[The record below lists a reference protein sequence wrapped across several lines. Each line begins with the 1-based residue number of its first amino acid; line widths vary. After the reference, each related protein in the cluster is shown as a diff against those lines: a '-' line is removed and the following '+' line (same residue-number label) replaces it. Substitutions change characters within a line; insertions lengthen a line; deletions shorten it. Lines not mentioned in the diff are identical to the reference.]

1 MRNRHQHGSAGT
13 RRLAVVVAVLD
24 LVIILGVGAHLDG
37 GTATGT
43 SLAAF
48 AESDPVRLL
57 GTTLDGSTCPS
68 VPLTVG
74 DGSTVICPDWSAV
87 TSPSGVVE
95 VVSIYG
101 PGNSVVD
108 TYQGALP
115 LGLNWGDSVAAAWS
129 AVGRPDRISG
139 AYGTPTLVYMFD
151 THPYGSLELRF
162 DATDHLVRVNAS
174 LVH

>member
-1 MRNRHQHGSAGT
+1 MRHRHQHGSART
-13 RRLAVVVAVLD
+13 RRFAVLVAVLD
-24 LVIILGVGAHLDG
+24 LVIVVGVGAHLAG

-57 GTTLDGSTCPS
+57 GTTLGPTSCPT
-68 VPLTVG
+68 VPLAVG
-74 DGSTVICPDWSAV
+74 DGSTVICPDWTAV
-87 TSPSGVVE
+87 TSPAGVVE
-95 VVSIYG
+95 VISIYG
-101 PGNSVVD
+101 PGSSVVD
-108 TYQGALP
+108 AYQGALP
-115 LGLNWGDSVAAAWS
+115 LGLQWGDHVAAAWT
-129 AVGRPDRISG
+129 ALGRPSRITG
-139 AYGTPTLVYMFD
+139 VYGTPTLVYMFD

>member
-1 MRNRHQHGSAGT
+1 MRNRNQHGSAGP

-24 LVIILGVGAHLDG
+24 LVIILGVGAHLAG

-57 GTTLDGSTCPS
+57 GTTLGTTSCPS
-68 VPLTVG
+68 VPLAVG
-74 DGSTVICPDWSAV
+74 DGSTVICPDWIAV
-87 TSPSGVVE
+87 TSPAGVVE

-108 TYQGALP
+108 EYQGALP
-115 LGLNWGDSVAAAWS
+115 LGLKWGDGMAAAW
-129 AVGRPDRISG
+129 AALGRPNRITG
-139 AYGTPTLVYMFD
+139 VYGTPTLVYMFD

>member
-1 MRNRHQHGSAGT
+1 MRNRHQQGAASRG
-13 RRLAVVVAVLD
+13 RLAVVVAVLD
-24 LVIILGVGAHLDG
+24 LVIIVGVGAHLAG
-37 GTATGT
+37 GTAAGT

-57 GTTLDGSTCPS
+57 GTALGDTSCPS
-68 VPLTVG
+68 VPLSVG
-74 DGSTVICPDWSAV
+74 DGSTVICPDWTAV
-87 TSPSGVVE
+87 TSPAGVVV

-101 PGNSVVD
+101 PGSSVVD
-108 TYQGALP
+108 AYEGALP
-115 LGLNWGDSVAAAWS
+115 LGLRWGDGMASAWVAL
-129 AVGRPDRISG
+129 GRPNRITG